1 MTNAEKYKKEIEKI
15 VKPNVRAEHA
25 LAYNIKTNE
34 LTRCSIIIDCADCL
48 FSKKNNKDKVATCME
63 NCKDWLQSEYEE
75 DTEKGTIDEDIGEDI
90 SEEPKI
96 KKLLFVEEGSV
107 DKFELYSRLQ
117 GHPEIAIIVYHKN
130 SRTPVWQTWRK
141 KNESID

>member
-34 LTRCSIIIDCADCL
+34 LTRCSIIIDCDDCL

-75 DTEKGTIDEDIGEDI
+75 DTEDTEKCTIDEDIGEDI
-90 SEEPKI
+90 SDKPKSCRS
-96 KKLLFVEEGSV
+96 LDRV
-107 DKFELYSRLQ
+107 
-117 GHPEIAIIVYHKN
+117 AKN
-130 SRTPVWQTWRK
+130 L
-141 KNESID
+141 